1 MKQFKLLLFFCLAF
15 VVSASAQRRY
25 FDEVFSSV
33 KVTESVTYGVNAT
46 VLYLSPPPNGL
57 GQAIPE
63 APRCDIYEPEGDDPN
78 VNRPLVIMLHSGNFL
93 PPLVN
98 GAGGLFWFKRFLA

>member
-15 VVSASAQRRY
+15 VVSASAQLRY

-46 VLYLSPPPNGL
+46 VLYLSPPANGL
-57 GQAIPE
+57 GQGNPE
-63 APRCDIYEPEGDDPN
+63 KPPPK
-78 VNRPLVIMLHSGNFL
+78 NFL
-93 PPLVN
+93 PTKSHSVPVN
-98 GAGGLFWFKRFLA
+98 GTTPVLPT

>member
-63 APRCDIYEPEGDDPN
+63 ALRCDIY
-78 VNRPLVIMLHSGNFL
+78 
-93 PPLVN
+93 
-98 GAGGLFWFKRFLA
+98 